1 MVVDADLFPTTIM
14 SMIDAY
20 LPKDKRKGK
29 AEFIQTQYVLRQNA
43 RLRLKVDLS
52 SDEPP
57 RYFSNPVYAESML
70 DSSTKKTDRPMV
82 LCNWCKSSVIITKS
96 N

>member
-1 MVVDADLFPTTIM
+1 MVIDVDLFPTTTV

-29 AEFIQTQYVLRQNA
+29 AEFIPMQYVLRQNA

-57 RYFSNPVYAESML
+57 RYFSNTVYDESMS
-70 DSSTKKTDRPMV
+70 DSSTKKTDEPMV
-82 LCNWCKSSVIITKS
+82 LCSWCK
-96 N
+96 